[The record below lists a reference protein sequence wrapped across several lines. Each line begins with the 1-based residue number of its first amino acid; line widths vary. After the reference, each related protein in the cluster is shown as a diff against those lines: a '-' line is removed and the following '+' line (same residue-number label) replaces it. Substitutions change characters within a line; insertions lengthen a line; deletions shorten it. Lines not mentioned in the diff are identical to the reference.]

1 MQQVGRTSR
10 LRCSVQ
16 PRCAP
21 SDSRRSAGAE
31 TSSCPRN
38 PGLADGQAK
47 LTKAEA
53 KAHAEAVELLK
64 KDVLSYDDRVFV
76 LDNWHEGANHINGSA
91 GAFFT
96 PSGLAGDFAIDACGG
111 RTIDLCAGIGV
122 LAFHVFWR
130 GYYAR
135 GQGAPE
141 REIVCIE
148 RNPAYVEVGRKVL
161 PEAKWICADVF
172 DFDLRGLG
180 HFGCA
185 IANPPF
191 GATPRSGSGPRYTG
205 RSFEFHLIDI
215 ASDIADYGAF
225 IIPQMSAPFEYS
237 GVQCYR
243 ERKSEDYLKFAEQT
257 GIHLEAGCG
266 VDCSYHRDVWRGVA
280 PNVEVVC
287 ANFEDM
293 PRNKAR
299 SPTDPE
305 AELRALWTEKRAPL
319 DRQDAIIAEVA
330 AKAKA
335 GIRFVEPPVQAD
347 LLAEIERS
355 SSKR

>member
-1 MQQVGRTSR
+1 M
-10 LRCSVQ
+10 
-16 PRCAP
+16 
-21 SDSRRSAGAE
+21 
-31 TSSCPRN
+31 
-38 PGLADGQAK
+38 AK
-47 LTKAEA
+47 LTKVEA

-64 KDVLSYDDRVFV
+64 KEVLTYDERVFV

-96 PSGLAGDFAIDACGG
+96 PTGLAGDFAIDACGG
-111 RTIDLCAGIGV
+111 RTIDLCAGIGA

-130 GYYAR
+130 GNYAR
-135 GQGAPE
+135 SQGEPG

-161 PEAKWICADVF
+161 PEAQWICADVF
-172 DFDLRGLG
+172 DFDLKGLG
-180 HFGCA
+180 RFDCA

-191 GATPRSGSGPRYTG
+191 GATPRAGSGPRYTG

-243 ERKSEDYLKFAEQT
+243 ERRSADYLRFVEQT

-266 VDCSYHRDVWRGVA
+266 VDCSYYRDAWRGVA
-280 PNVEVVC
+280 PSVEIVC

-293 PRNKAR
+293 PRSKPR
-299 SPTDPE
+299 SSADPE
-305 AELRALWTEKRAPL
+305 AELRALWTEKGVSPE
-319 DRQDAIIAEVA
+319 RQNAIIAEVT
-330 AKAKA
+330 AKARG
-335 GIRFVEPPVQAD
+335 GIRFDERPAQAD
-347 LLAEIERS
+347 LFSEIERS
-355 SSKR
+355 GSKD